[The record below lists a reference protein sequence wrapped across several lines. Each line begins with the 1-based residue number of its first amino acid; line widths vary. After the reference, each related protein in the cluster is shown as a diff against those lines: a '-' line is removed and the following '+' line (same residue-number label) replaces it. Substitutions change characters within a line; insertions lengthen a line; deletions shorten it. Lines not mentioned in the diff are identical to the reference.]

1 MRFAETH
8 GDTQN
13 IRRQPPTGRKHQVN
27 NALPAA
33 LVGLTALI
41 TSGLVHAGYAIW
53 WLAHALTGG
62 HAAFDWSG
70 ALTVSG
76 TASAIVLIA
85 GLVVRRM
92 VGSDA
97 PTETAADP
105 TATRV
110 AVPVPV
116 RSEAVR

>member
-1 MRFAETH
+1 
-8 GDTQN
+8 
-13 IRRQPPTGRKHQVN
+13 VN

-53 WLAHALTGG
+53 WLAHALAGG
-62 HAAFDWSG
+62 PAAFDWSG

-85 GLVVRRM
+85 ALVVRRM
-92 VGSDA
+92 VSGDA
-97 PTETAADP
+97 PVQTEAAP
-105 TATRV
+105 A
-110 AVPVPV
+110 AVPVRV
-116 RSEAVR
+116 HSEAVR

>member
-1 MRFAETH
+1 M
-8 GDTQN
+8 
-13 IRRQPPTGRKHQVN
+13 N
-27 NALPAA
+27 NAMPAA
-33 LVGLTALI
+33 LVGLTALV

-53 WLAHALTGG
+53 WLAHALAGG

-70 ALTVSG
+70 ALTTSG

-92 VGSDA
+92 VSSDA
-97 PTETAADP
+97 PAQVETAPAAAP
-105 TATRV
+105 V
-110 AVPVPV
+110 AAPV

>member
-1 MRFAETH
+1 M
-8 GDTQN
+8 
-13 IRRQPPTGRKHQVN
+13 N

-41 TSGLVHAGYAIW
+41 TGGLVHAGYAIW
-53 WLAHALTGG
+53 WLAHMLIGG

-76 TASAIVLIA
+76 TATAIVLIA
-85 GLVVRRM
+85 GLVVRRL
-92 VGSDA
+92 VSGQA
-97 PTETAADP
+97 PAETEAAP
-105 TATRV
+105 V

>member
-8 GDTQN
+8 DGFRN
-13 IRRQPPTGRKHQVN
+13 IRRQEDKVTVN

-53 WLAHALTGG
+53 WLVGG
-62 HAAFDWSG
+62 HAAFDWTG

-92 VGSDA
+92 VSSDA
-97 PTETAADP
+97 PVQTG
-105 TATRV
+105 
-110 AVPVPV
+110 AVPVAV
-116 RSEAVR
+116 RARSEAVR

>member
-1 MRFAETH
+1 M
-8 GDTQN
+8 
-13 IRRQPPTGRKHQVN
+13 N

-33 LVGLTALI
+33 LVGLTALV

-53 WLAHALTGG
+53 WLARTLIGG
-62 HAAFDWSG
+62 HAAFDWTG

-92 VGSDA
+92 VGNDA
-97 PTETAADP
+97 PVETKVETAPA
-105 TATRV
+105 
-110 AVPVPV
+110 AVPGRG

>member
-1 MRFAETH
+1 M
-8 GDTQN
+8 
-13 IRRQPPTGRKHQVN
+13 N

-33 LVGLTALI
+33 LVGLTALV
-41 TSGLVHAGYAIW
+41 TGGLVHAGYAIW
-53 WLAHALTGG
+53 WLAHMLVGG

-85 GLVVRRM
+85 GLVVRRLVSSQAPAEIEATP
-92 VGSDA
+92 VG
-97 PTETAADP
+97 
-105 TATRV
+105 
-110 AVPVPV
+110 VPVPV

>member
-1 MRFAETH
+1 M
-8 GDTQN
+8 
-13 IRRQPPTGRKHQVN
+13 N

-53 WLAHALTGG
+53 WLAHALGGG
-62 HAAFDWSG
+62 HAAFDWTG

-76 TASAIVLIA
+76 TASAVVLIA

-92 VGSDA
+92 MGSDA
-97 PTETAADP
+97 PTPQPEAAP
-105 TATRV
+105 IVSAP
-110 AVPVPV
+110 APVPGQV